1 MELNEMIM
9 KTPLYVGILALAL
22 LAEAAEA
29 RQATEE
35 APEPAPEIEEETG
48 DDTEKK
54 STTWSIAGGDIYQ
67 FDTEVKGGGSF
78 AVNRLFLGGGLNY
91 TFTPSLSMDL
101 DVAAGTDNYTFKGG
115 GAFTA
120 PANGNPWE
128 RTVDVT
134 IRALGRW
141 KIDDSWQVFLGG
153 LVSWAGETEA
163 DLGESF
169 TGGGLFGTA
178 YTFSDTLTLGVG
190 VQISTRIEDNLLYIP
205 SPIIDWRITE
215 QFFISNV
222 RGPVG
227 YPASLGV
234 EAVLYLSKEMNISLG
249 TRYEYRRFRLNDSG
263 PIAIQNGV
271 GTNSGFPV
279 WLRYEWR
286 PVPEIRIHLL
296 GGVSFGQ
303 KLELDNRN
311 GNELSKQ
318 NVDIAPF
325 VGLFLGFQF

>member
-1 MELNEMIM
+1 MTM
-9 KTPLYVGILALAL
+9 KTPLFAGILTLIL
-22 LAEAAEA
+22 LTDAAQA
-29 RQATEE
+29 RQSTESD
-35 APEPAPEIEEETG
+35 PEPAPEIETEDETEE
-48 DDTEKK
+48 K
-54 STTWSIAGGDIYQ
+54 STTWSVSGGDIYQ
-67 FDTEVKGGGSF
+67 FDTDIDGGGSF

-91 TFTPSLSMDL
+91 KFTPSLSMDI
-101 DVAAGTDNYTFKGG
+101 DIAAETDSYTFKGG
-115 GAFTA
+115 GAFSA

-128 RTVDVT
+128 RTVDFTV
-134 IRALGRW
+134 RALGRW
-141 KIDDSWQVFLGG
+141 KVDDSWQVFLGG
-153 LVSWAGETEA
+153 VVSWGGETDA
-163 DLGESF
+163 DFGDSF

-190 VQISTRIEDNLLYIP
+190 VQISTRIEDDLLYIP
-205 SPIIDWRITE
+205 SPIIDWRISE

-227 YPASLGV
+227 YPASLGI
-234 EAVLYLSKEMNISLG
+234 EAVFYLSKSMNVSLG
-249 TRYEYRRFRLNDSG
+249 SRYEYRRFRLNDSG

-311 GNELSKQ
+311 GYQLSKE